1 MTWRRTR
8 TLTKPDF
15 LLAGNRKVGCSGL
28 AGNRK
33 VGCFVAL
40 AALAVL
46 VSACGIGG
54 GTKGSGAA
62 KLTVTRDF
70 GGRMLLQASVP
81 KVPKNETVM
90 RFLQRRARTET
101 RYGGRFVSA
110 IDGVHSSERAGRRED
125 WFYYVNGI
133 EAETGAAERQLQPGD
148 RVWWDHHDWT
158 DAMRVPAVVGSFPEP
173 FLHGT
178 GGKRYPVR
186 IDCADDA
193 ADACRTLADR
203 LQRAGIEPST
213 AALGAAA
220 GKEVL
225 RFLVG
230 EWKDVRRDAAAR
242 QIEQG
247 PAKSG
252 VFARFGPDTSGYE
265 LELLNRFGE
274 VSRRVGGGGGG
285 SGSLVAATRF
295 EEQQP
300 SWLVTGTD
308 RLGLERAVRL
318 VGARS
323 LRDRF
328 AVASAGGG
336 VISLPLPVATVG
348 GVGR

>member
-1 MTWRRTR
+1 MTWRRTL

-33 VGCFVAL
+33 VNCFVAL
-40 AALAVL
+40 AILAVL
-46 VSACGIGG
+46 VSACGVGG
-54 GTKGSGAA
+54 DTKGSGAA

-70 GGRMLLQASVP
+70 GGRVLLRASVP
-81 KVPKNETVM
+81 KVPSNETVM
-90 RFLQRRARTET
+90 RFLQRRTPTET
-101 RYGGRFVSA
+101 RYGGRFVEA
-110 IDGVHSSERAGRRED
+110 IDGVGSSRRGGRRED

-133 EAETGAAERQLQPGD
+133 WAETGAAERELEPGD
-148 RVWWDHHDWT
+148 HVWWDRHDWT
-158 DAMRVPAVVGSFPEP
+158 DAMRIPAVVGSFPEP

-186 IDCADDA
+186 IDCAGNAGDI
-193 ADACRTLADR
+193 CRALADR
-203 LQRAGIEPST
+203 LQQAGIEPST
-213 AALGAAA
+213 AALGAGA

-230 EWKDVRRDAAAR
+230 EWKEVRRDAAAR

-247 PAKSG
+247 PGESG
-252 VFARFGPDTSGYE
+252 VFARFRPSGSGYE
-265 LELLNRFGE
+265 LELMSRFGD
-274 VSRRVGGGGGG
+274 VVRRVGGSGSGG

-295 EEQQP
+295 EDQQP
-300 SWLVTGTD
+300 SWVVTGTD

-318 VGARS
+318 VGVRS

-328 AVASAGGG
+328 AVASGGRD
-336 VISLPLPVATVG
+336 VIALPEPVATVS
-348 GVGR
+348 R

>member
-1 MTWRRTR
+1 MTWRKTQDR

-15 LLAGNRKVGCSGL
+15 PRAGNRKVSCS
-28 AGNRK
+28 NRK
-33 VGCFVAL
+33 VGCFVAM

-62 KLTVTRDF
+62 ELTVTRNF
-70 GGRMLLQASVP
+70 GGRVLLRASVP

-90 RFLQRRARTET
+90 RFLQRRARTDT

-110 IDGVHSSERAGRRED
+110 IDGVGSSQRAGRRED

-133 EAETGAAERQLQPGD
+133 EAETGAAERELEPGD
-148 RVWWDHHDWT
+148 QVWWDHHDWT
-158 DAMRVPAVVGSFPEP
+158 DAMRVPSVVGSFPEP

-186 IDCADDA
+186 IDCADNA
-193 ADACRTLADR
+193 ADTCRALADR
-203 LQRAGIEPST
+203 LQQAGIEPST

-247 PAKSG
+247 PGESG
-252 VFARFGPDTSGYE
+252 VFARFRPSDSGYE
-265 LELLNRFGE
+265 LELLSRFGD
-274 VSRRVGGGGGG
+274 VVRRVGGSGSGG

-300 SWLVTGTD
+300 SWMVTGTD

-318 VGARS
+318 VSERS

-328 AVASAGGG
+328 AVASAGRD
-336 VISLPLPVATVG
+336 VISLPEPVATVA
-348 GVGR
+348 R